1 VQALTGKLGVGADRA
16 ISVDVATENTD
27 AYEMYLTARELF
39 LKRAELPESI
49 RLFRAAVE
57 LDPTF
62 VRAWE
67 GLAAVE
73 AVGNDWIPDDI
84 DHYPLA
90 EEAAEMALSLDPDS
104 SMALAV
110 LGSISANARYD
121 WVRSIEY
128 LNSAVEKDPKNTT
141 AWLWLGIHKFTLGF
155 YDESIKSLRTCLSI
169 DPGYLNCRQHLAHAY
184 LTSGDADTA
193 LKLNEVAMENVF
205 DSISEALMPEYVRR
219 GHRNLA
225 VRIADNR
232 MGSMGAP
239 VIEIIRAIENPGG
252 DNRAGYARLRDWEKQ
267 NRSGITIAQALP
279 MSWLF
284 FDVWDEIA
292 KDPALYSFLVWHP
305 DSGDFLNSDVF
316 KSVVRESGVLAYWQA
331 QGYPPHCKPVGDD
344 DFECTRVATKRRRAR
359 NLVN

>member
-1 VQALTGKLGVGADRA
+1 MMSQ
-16 ISVDVATENTD
+16 
-27 AYEMYLTARELF
+27 
-39 LKRAELPESI
+39 
-49 RLFRAAVE
+49 
-57 LDPTF
+57 
-62 VRAWE
+62 
-67 GLAAVE
+67 
-73 AVGNDWIPDDI
+73 
-84 DHYPLA
+84 
-90 EEAAEMALSLDPDS
+90 
-104 SMALAV
+104 
-110 LGSISANARYD
+110 
-121 WVRSIEY
+121 
-128 LNSAVEKDPKNTT
+128 
-141 AWLWLGIHKFTLGF
+141 
-155 YDESIKSLRTCLSI
+155 
-169 DPGYLNCRQHLAHAY
+169 
-184 LTSGDADTA
+184 
-193 LKLNEVAMENVF
+193 VAMENVF